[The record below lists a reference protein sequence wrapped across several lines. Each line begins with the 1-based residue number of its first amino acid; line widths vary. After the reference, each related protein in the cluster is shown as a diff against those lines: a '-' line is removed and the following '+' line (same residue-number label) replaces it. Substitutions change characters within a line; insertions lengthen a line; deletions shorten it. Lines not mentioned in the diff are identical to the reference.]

1 MQPVIKLHCAHWHN
15 KVEAASVLELVVPM
29 QTSCAQ
35 TGIMLFKALW
45 APVCNRWNFFKNAIE
60 SWSFVKVTKTLAF

>member
-35 TGIMLFKALW
+35 TGIMLFKAL
-45 APVCNRWNFFKNAIE
+45 
-60 SWSFVKVTKTLAF
+60 